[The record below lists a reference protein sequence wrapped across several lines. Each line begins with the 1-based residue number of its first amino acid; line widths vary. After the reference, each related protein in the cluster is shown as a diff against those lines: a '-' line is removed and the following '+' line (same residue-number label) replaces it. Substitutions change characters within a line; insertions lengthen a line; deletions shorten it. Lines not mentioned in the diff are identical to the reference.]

1 MMTGAYK
8 TKYPDL
14 KLVNYDN
21 AGYDPAT
28 FLDDDEK

>member
-14 KLVNYDN
+14 KLVDYES
-21 AGYDPAT
+21 AGYDPEI